1 MGGGL
6 IDGGFLDGGGGWG
19 AEFGLGTPPGIGIL
33 GGVVSFGI
41 CAGGRTPVTKQ
52 IHTFKQQSSI
62 FTKLID
68 VLIKKVSLKCKYIQI
83 ILQVGYIS

>member
-41 CAGGRTPVTKQ
+41 CAGGRTPVTNK
-52 IHTFKQQSSI
+52 HTLLSSNLQSS
-62 FTKLID
+62 
-68 VLIKKVSLKCKYIQI
+68 QN
-83 ILQVGYIS
+83 

>member
-41 CAGGRTPVTKQ
+41 CAGGRTPGGP
-52 IHTFKQQSSI
+52 IPGRLLGGGGGPPGRLPGSGGPP
-62 FTKLID
+62 LD
-68 VLIKKVSLKCKYIQI
+68 
-83 ILQVGYIS
+83 